1 MTLKQK
7 TNREVESESQRG
19 RKRYQE
25 RLIEEREAEREIKQ
39 YNNNEHDPSLDD
51 FRQGIYQDRSNPGKP
66 T

>member
-25 RLIEEREAEREIKQ
+25 RLIEEREAEREIKHYQ
-39 YNNNEHDPSLDD
+39 QHEDDP
-51 FRQGIYQDRSNPGKP
+51 IYQDRSNPGKP